1 MTDANKTDGSLFGS
15 ASARKAVVGSFFGT
29 ALEAYDFLLYGSAAG
44 LVFSRLFFPSSDP
57 LSGTLLAFA
66 TYAVGFVARPIGGI
80 LIGNYGDRIGR
91 KPMLLLTLGLMGA
104 VTALIGLLPTYAQV
118 GILAPILLC
127 VLRFI
132 QGIAYGG
139 EWGGAVL
146 VVIEHA
152 PRNRRGFLGGFP
164 NGGVPLGL
172 VVASGLL
179 SLSATWSGED
189 FMTWGWRVPFVAS
202 ILMIF
207 IGIYVRSKITE
218 TPEFIA
224 VQRQGRTSR
233 VPVLEA
239 IRRHPRE
246 ILLTAGAFLLIN
258 GGYFVIVVFMLTY
271 GGRTL
276 GVGIP
281 TMLNAVMIASFFQI
295 FASIGFGAL
304 SDRVGRLPVV
314 MSAAVFIGCYVF
326 PCFWMVETK
335 DPVIITVAMTIGLIA
350 FGAVY
355 GPVAA
360 FFTEIYDTDVRY
372 SGASLGYQLGAVFG
386 GGLAPLIAT
395 SLQASA
401 GGATWPVCLYV
412 IGLAVLAVIC
422 LALLGE
428 TNKDRGPARAA
439 AE

>member
-1 MTDANKTDGSLFGS
+1 MTANDSTTGGMFGS
-15 ASARKAVVGSFFGT
+15 SSARKAVIGSFFGT

-44 LVFSRLFFPSSDP
+44 LVFSRLFFPGSDP
-57 LSGTLLAFA
+57 LAGTLLAFA
-66 TYAVGFVARPIGGI
+66 TYAVGFVARPIGGV

-91 KPMLLLTLGLMGA
+91 KPMLMLTLGLMGA
-104 VTALIGLLPTYAQV
+104 VTAVIGLLPTYAQI
-118 GILAPILLC
+118 GILAPILLT
-127 VLRFI
+127 VLRFV

-172 VVASGLL
+172 VVAAGLL
-179 SLSATWSGED
+179 SLSATWSGPD
-189 FMTWGWRVPFVAS
+189 FLTWGWRVPFLAS
-202 ILMIF
+202 VFMIL
-207 IGIYVRSKITE
+207 IGLYVRTKIVE
-218 TPEFIA
+218 TPEFLE
-224 VQRQGRTSR
+224 VQRQGRAPR

-271 GGRTL
+271 GGLKL

-314 MSAAVFIGCYVF
+314 MGAAIFIGLYIF
-326 PCFWMVETK
+326 PLFWMVETR
-335 DPVIITVAMTIGLIA
+335 DPVIITVAMTVALVA

-401 GGATWPVCLYV
+401 GGATWPVSLYV
-412 IGLAVLAVIC
+412 IALAVIAVVC
-422 LALLGE
+422 LSLLGE
-428 TNKDRGPARAA
+428 TNRERGLAPA
-439 AE
+439 E

>member
-1 MTDANKTDGSLFGS
+1 VTQATDTMKSAFGS
-15 ASARKAVVGSFFGT
+15 AQARKAVFASFFGT

-44 LVFSRLFFPSSDP
+44 LVFGRLFFPSSDP
-57 LSGTLLAFA
+57 LAGTLLAFA

-80 LIGNYGDRIGR
+80 VIGNFGDRVGR
-91 KPMLLLTLGLMGA
+91 KPMLLFTLALMGA
-104 VTALIGLLPTYAQV
+104 VTALIGLLPTYAQI
-118 GILAPILLC
+118 GIMAPILLT
-127 VLRFI
+127 VLRFV

-152 PRNRRGFLGGFP
+152 PRNKRGFLGGFP

-179 SLSATWSGED
+179 SLSAVVSGDE
-189 FMTWGWRVPFVAS
+189 FLTWGWRVPFLFSVVM
-202 ILMIF
+202 IL
-207 IGIYVRSKITE
+207 IGLYVRTKIVE
-218 TPEFIA
+218 TPEFTQL
-224 VQRQGRTSR
+224 QRSGRAER
-233 VPVLEA
+233 VPVLQA
-239 IRRHPRE
+239 IRRYPRQ

-258 GGYFVIVVFMLTY
+258 GGYFVIVVFMLSY

-281 TMLNAVMIASFFQI
+281 TMLNAVMVASFFQV
-295 FASIGFGAL
+295 FACIGFGAL
-304 SDRVGRLPVV
+304 SDRIGRLPVV
-314 MSAAVFIGCYVF
+314 MGGAVFIGLYIF
-326 PCFWMVETK
+326 PLFALVETK
-335 DPVIITVAMTIGLIA
+335 DPAIITVAMTVALVG
-350 FGAVY
+350 FGALY

-360 FFTEIYDTDVRY
+360 FFTEIFDPSVRY

-395 SLQASA
+395 SLQASF
-401 GGATWPVCLYV
+401 GGAIWPVCLYV
-412 IGLAVLAVIC
+412 IVLVVIALVC
-422 LALLGE
+422 LAALGE
-428 TNKDRGPARAA
+428 TNKERGPVRAA

>member
-1 MTDANKTDGSLFGS
+1 VFGS
-15 ASARKAVVGSFFGT
+15 PSARKAVIGSFFGT

-44 LVFSRLFFPSSDP
+44 LVFSRLFFPNSDP
-57 LSGTLLAFA
+57 LAGTLLAFA

-91 KPMLLLTLGLMGA
+91 KPMLMLTLGLMGA
-104 VTALIGLLPTYAQV
+104 VTAVIGLLPTYAQI
-118 GILAPILLC
+118 GILAPILLT
-127 VLRFI
+127 VLRFV

-172 VVASGLL
+172 VFAAGLL
-179 SLSATWSGED
+179 SLSATWSGPD
-189 FMTWGWRVPFVAS
+189 FLTWGWRVPFLAS
-202 ILMIF
+202 VFLIL
-207 IGIYVRSKITE
+207 IGLYVRTKIVE
-218 TPEFIA
+218 TPEFIE
-224 VQRQGRTSR
+224 VQRQGRAPR

-271 GGRTL
+271 GGLKL

-295 FASIGFGAL
+295 FASIAFGAL

-314 MSAAVFIGCYVF
+314 MGAAIFIGLYIF
-326 PCFWMVETK
+326 PLFWMVETK

-360 FFTEIYDTDVRY
+360 FFTEIYDTSVRY

-401 GGATWPVCLYV
+401 GGATWPVALYV
-412 IGLAVLAVIC
+412 IALAVIAVVC
-422 LALLGE
+422 LSLLGE
-428 TNKDRGPARAA
+428 TNRERGLAA

>member
-1 MTDANKTDGSLFGS
+1 VTIQADTGGAFGS
-15 ASARKAVVGSFFGT
+15 AAARKAVVGSFFGT

-44 LVFSRLFFPSSDP
+44 LVFNQLFFPSSEP
-57 LSGTLLAFA
+57 LAGTLLAFA

-80 LIGNYGDRIGR
+80 LIGNYGDKIGR
-91 KPMLLLTLGLMGA
+91 KPMLILTLGLMGA
-104 VTALIGLLPTYAQV
+104 VTALIGLLPTYAQIGV
-118 GILAPILLC
+118 LAPILLTL
-127 VLRFI
+127 LRFV

-152 PRNRRGFLGGFP
+152 PKNRRGFLGGFP
-164 NGGVPLGL
+164 HGGVPFGL

-179 SLSATWSGED
+179 SLSAAWSGPH
-189 FMTWGWRVPFVAS
+189 FLAWGWRLPFLAS
-202 ILMIF
+202 ILMVL
-207 IGIYVRSKITE
+207 IGMYVRTKILE
-218 TPEFIA
+218 TPEFMAI
-224 VQRQGRTSR
+224 QRAGRAPKI
-233 VPVLEA
+233 PVLEA
-239 IRRHPRE
+239 IHRHGRE
-246 ILLTAGAFLLIN
+246 ILLTAGTFLLIN
-258 GGYFVIVVFMLTY
+258 GGYFVVVVFMLSY

-276 GVGIP
+276 GLGIP
-281 TMLNAVMIASFFQI
+281 TMLNAVMVASFFQI

-314 MSAAVFIGCYVF
+314 MSAAIFIGLYIF
-326 PCFWMVETK
+326 PLFWLVDTK
-335 DPVIITVAMTIGLIA
+335 DPVIITAAMSVALIA

-360 FFTEIYDTDVRY
+360 FFTEIYAAEVRY

-412 IGLAVLAVIC
+412 IALAVIAVIC
-422 LALLGE
+422 LGLIGE
-428 TNKDRGPARAA
+428 TNRDRAA
-439 AE
+439 

>member
-1 MTDANKTDGSLFGS
+1 MFGS
-15 ASARKAVVGSFFGT
+15 ESARKAVFGSFFGT

-44 LVFSRLFFPSSDP
+44 LVFGRLFFPSSDP
-57 LSGTLLAFA
+57 LAGTLLAFA
-66 TYAVGFVARPIGGI
+66 TYAVGFVARPIGGV

-104 VTALIGLLPTYAQV
+104 VTALIGLLPTYAQI
-118 GILAPILLC
+118 GILAPILLTL
-127 VLRFI
+127 LRFV

-152 PRNRRGFLGGFP
+152 PRHRRGFLGGFP

-179 SLSATWSGED
+179 SLSSWLTGPSFIE
-189 FMTWGWRVPFVAS
+189 WGWRIPFVAS
-202 ILMIF
+202 VLMIL
-207 IGIYVRSKITE
+207 IGLYVRTKILE
-218 TPEFIA
+218 TPEFLA
-224 VQRQGRTSR
+224 LKRTGRAER

-258 GGYFVIVVFMLTY
+258 GGYFVIVVFMLSY

-276 GVGIP
+276 GLGIG
-281 TMLNAVMIASFFQI
+281 TMLNAVMVASFFQV
-295 FASIGFGAL
+295 FACIGFGAL

-314 MSAAVFIGCYVF
+314 MGGAIFIGLYIF
-326 PCFWMVETK
+326 PLFWLVETK
-335 DPVIITVAMTIGLIA
+335 DPVIITVAMTVALIG
-350 FGAVY
+350 FGALY

-360 FFTEIYDTDVRY
+360 FFTEIYEPSVRY

-395 SLQASA
+395 SLQAA
-401 GGATWPVCLYV
+401 FGGAIWPVCLYV
-412 IGLAVLAVIC
+412 IALVVIALIC
-422 LALLGE
+422 LACLGE
-428 TNKDRGPARAA
+428 TSRDRALAPA
-439 AE
+439 E

>member
-1 MTDANKTDGSLFGS
+1 VTATDSTAGGVFGS
-15 ASARKAVVGSFFGT
+15 PSARKAVIGSFFGT

-44 LVFSRLFFPSSDP
+44 LVFSRLFFPNSDP
-57 LSGTLLAFA
+57 LAGTLLAFA

-91 KPMLLLTLGLMGA
+91 KPMLMLTLGLMGA
-104 VTALIGLLPTYAQV
+104 VTAVIGLLPTYAQI
-118 GILAPILLC
+118 GILAPILLT
-127 VLRFI
+127 VLRFV

-172 VVASGLL
+172 VFAAGLL
-179 SLSATWSGED
+179 SLSATWSGPD
-189 FMTWGWRVPFVAS
+189 FLTWGWRVPFLAS
-202 ILMIF
+202 VFLIL
-207 IGIYVRSKITE
+207 IGLYVRTKIVE
-218 TPEFIA
+218 TPEFIE
-224 VQRQGRTSR
+224 VQRQGRAPR

-271 GGRTL
+271 GGLKL

-295 FASIGFGAL
+295 FASIAFGAL

-314 MSAAVFIGCYVF
+314 MGAAIFIGLYIF
-326 PCFWMVETK
+326 PLFWMVETK

-360 FFTEIYDTDVRY
+360 FFTEIYDTSVRY

-401 GGATWPVCLYV
+401 GGATWPVALYV
-412 IGLAVLAVIC
+412 IALAVIAVVC
-422 LALLGE
+422 LSLLGE
-428 TNKDRGPARAA
+428 TNRERGLAA

>member
-1 MTDANKTDGSLFGS
+1 VSDATQTGGLFGS
-15 ASARKAVVGSFFGT
+15 AAARRAVLGSFFGT

-44 LVFSRLFFPSSDP
+44 LVFGALFFPSSDP
-57 LSGTLLAFA
+57 LAAQLLAYG

-80 LIGNYGDRIGR
+80 LIGNYGDRVGR
-91 KPMLLLTLGLMGA
+91 KPMLLLTLGLMGG

-118 GILAPILLC
+118 GILAPVMLI

-152 PRNRRGFLGGFP
+152 PKHRRGFLGGFP

-172 VVASGLL
+172 VVASLLL
-179 SLSATWSGED
+179 SLSATYTGKAFAE
-189 FMTWGWRVPFVAS
+189 WGWRIPFLAS
-202 ILMIF
+202 VVMIL
-207 IGIYVRSKITE
+207 IGLYVRTKIVE
-218 TPEFIA
+218 TPEFLA
-224 VQRQGRTSR
+224 TQRQGRTPR

-239 IRRHPRE
+239 IRRYWRQ

-258 GGYFVIVVFMLTY
+258 GGYFVIVVFMLGY

-281 TMLNAVMIASFFQI
+281 TMLNAVMIASFFQV
-295 FASIGFGAL
+295 FASIGFGWL
-304 SDRVGRLPVV
+304 SDKIGRIPVV
-314 MSAAVFIGCYVF
+314 MGAAIFIGCYVF
-326 PCFWMVETK
+326 PLFWMVETK
-335 DPVIITVAMTIGLIA
+335 DPVTITVAMTIALIA

-360 FFTEIYDTDVRY
+360 FFTEIYDPTVRY
-372 SGASLGYQLGAVFG
+372 SGASLGYQLGALVG
-386 GGLAPLIAT
+386 GGFAPLIAT
-395 SLQASA
+395 GLQAWA

-412 IGLAVLAVIC
+412 IALAVLAVIC
-422 LALLGE
+422 LAALGE
-428 TNKDRGPARAA
+428 THRERGVVVA

>member
-1 MTDANKTDGSLFGS
+1 MTANDSTTGGMFGS
-15 ASARKAVVGSFFGT
+15 SSARKAVIGSFFGT

-44 LVFSRLFFPSSDP
+44 LVFSRLFFPGSDP
-57 LSGTLLAFA
+57 LAGTLLAFA
-66 TYAVGFVARPIGGI
+66 TYAVGFVARPIGGV

-91 KPMLLLTLGLMGA
+91 KPMLMLTLGLMGA
-104 VTALIGLLPTYAQV
+104 VTAVIGLLPTYAQI
-118 GILAPILLC
+118 GILAPILLT
-127 VLRFI
+127 VLRFV

-172 VVASGLL
+172 VVAAGLL
-179 SLSATWSGED
+179 SLSATWSGPD
-189 FMTWGWRVPFVAS
+189 FLTWGWRVPFLAS
-202 ILMIF
+202 VFMIL
-207 IGIYVRSKITE
+207 IGLYVRTKIVE
-218 TPEFIA
+218 TPEFLE
-224 VQRQGRTSR
+224 VQRQGRAPR

-271 GGRTL
+271 GGIKL

-314 MSAAVFIGCYVF
+314 MGAAIFIGLYIF
-326 PCFWMVETK
+326 PLFWMVETR
-335 DPVIITVAMTIGLIA
+335 DPVIITVAMTVALIA

-401 GGATWPVCLYV
+401 GGATWPVSLYV
-412 IGLAVLAVIC
+412 IALAVIAVVC
-422 LALLGE
+422 LSLLGE
-428 TNKDRGPARAA
+428 TNRERGLAPA
-439 AE
+439 E

>member
-1 MTDANKTDGSLFGS
+1 VTANDSTTGGMFGS
-15 ASARKAVVGSFFGT
+15 SSARKAVIGSFFGT

-44 LVFSRLFFPSSDP
+44 LVFSRLFFPGSDP
-57 LSGTLLAFA
+57 LAGTLLAFA
-66 TYAVGFVARPIGGI
+66 TYAVGFVARPIGGV

-91 KPMLLLTLGLMGA
+91 KPMLMLTLGLMGA
-104 VTALIGLLPTYAQV
+104 VTAVIGLLPTYAQI
-118 GILAPILLC
+118 GILAPILLT
-127 VLRFI
+127 VLRFV

-172 VVASGLL
+172 VVAAGLL
-179 SLSATWSGED
+179 SLSATWSGPD
-189 FMTWGWRVPFVAS
+189 FLTWGWRVPFLAS
-202 ILMIF
+202 VFMIL
-207 IGIYVRSKITE
+207 IGLYVRTKIVE
-218 TPEFIA
+218 TPEFLE
-224 VQRQGRTSR
+224 VQRQGRAPR

-271 GGRTL
+271 GGIKL

-314 MSAAVFIGCYVF
+314 MGAAIFIGLYIF
-326 PCFWMVETK
+326 PLFWMVETR
-335 DPVIITVAMTIGLIA
+335 DPVIITVAMTVALIA

-401 GGATWPVCLYV
+401 GGATWPVSLYV
-412 IGLAVLAVIC
+412 IALAVIAVVC
-422 LALLGE
+422 LSLLGE
-428 TNKDRGPARAA
+428 TNRERGLAPA
-439 AE
+439 E